1 MQGVFNGPVP
11 THGAGKGSGI
21 GRDAGQEETHFA
33 SADPLDLSQTLDH
46 AETAQ
51 AIPKCAVSKPTDFLG
66 DPIAPGLDA
75 AMVFFHRF
83 QEIVRCSGE
92 PMVFGIQEEAA
103 DFFERGLRI
112 AFEGQN
118 IVGVSVSDLAG
129 DFLLGAR
136 GIDGDNAVRQ
146 IQGPQ

>member
-1 MQGVFNGPVP
+1 
-11 THGAGKGSGI
+11 
-21 GRDAGQEETHFA
+21 
-33 SADPLDLSQTLDH
+33 
-46 AETAQ
+46 
-51 AIPKCAVSKPTDFLG
+51 
-66 DPIAPGLDA
+66 
-75 AMVFFHRF
+75 
-83 QEIVRCSGE
+83 
-92 PMVFGIQEEAA
+92 MVFGIQEEAA